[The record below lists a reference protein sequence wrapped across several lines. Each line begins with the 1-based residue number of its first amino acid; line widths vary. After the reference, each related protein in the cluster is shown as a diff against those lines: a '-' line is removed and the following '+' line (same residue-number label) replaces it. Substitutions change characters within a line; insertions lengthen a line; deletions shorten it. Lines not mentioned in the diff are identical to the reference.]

1 MNSKGKGFFIKK
13 ISISEQCQWTTG
25 HQEIQV
31 LLIEFFLATKGT
43 GTGIMS
49 NKKCSK
55 VMMSSLQF
63 YVFF

>member
-13 ISISEQCQWTTG
+13 LSEQCQWTTG

-31 LLIEFFLATKGT
+31 LLIIFYLATKGT

-63 YVFF
+63 YVFLNL